1 MNTTHPTDTNI
12 GTDTDTDTGAPDVNA
27 NIIVKAQCETDPRYG
42 CAPEHRSIEELL
54 QCGVINLDKPRGPTS
69 HEVASWVKKVLH
81 IRRAGHS
88 GTLDPK
94 VTGILPV
101 MLGDATKVVK
111 ALLLA
116 PKEYVCLMH
125 LHHPVPKGSV
135 REICAEFTGKIYQR
149 PPIKSAVKR
158 NLRVRTI
165 YYLRIEEIEG
175 DYVLATVG
183 CEAGTYIRKLC
194 HDIGIATGTGASMAE
209 LRRTGAGPFDESDAV
224 TLHDLC
230 DAYAGWKDDGDET
243 MLRSMVH
250 PVERGLTHLPKVVI
264 RDSAVDAI
272 CHGASLA
279 ASGMLSL
286 SARIKKGE
294 TVSVYTQKGEA
305 VSVGTATMAASEMQ
319 GCKSGI
325 VVRTDRVIMKA
336 GTYPKGWITSDKP
349 R

>member
-1 MNTTHPTDTNI
+1 MNTTPPPN
-12 GTDTDTDTGAPDVNA
+12 TGAPDVNA
-27 NIIVKAQCETDPRYG
+27 DILVKARCETDPRYG
-42 CAPEHRSIEELL
+42 CAPENRSIEELL
-54 QCGVINLDKPRGPTS
+54 QRGVINLDKPRGPTS
-69 HEVASWVKKVLH
+69 HEVASWVKKALH

-94 VTGILPV
+94 VTGVLPV

-116 PKEYVCLMH
+116 PKEYVCLMR
-125 LHHPVPKGSV
+125 LHHPVREGAV

-165 YYLRIEEIEG
+165 YYLRIEEIKG
-175 DYVLATVG
+175 NDVLATVG

-194 HDIGIATGTGASMAE
+194 HDIGIAMGTGASMAE
-209 LRRTGAGPFDESDAV
+209 LRRTGAGPFDESDSV
-224 TLHDLC
+224 TLHDLS
-230 DAYAGWKDDGDET
+230 DAYAGWKDGGDET
-243 MLRSMVH
+243 MLRNMVR
-250 PVERGLTHLPKVVI
+250 PVERGLIHLPKVVI

-279 ASGMLSL
+279 APGVLSL
-286 SARIKKGE
+286 SARIKNGE

-325 VVRTDRVIMKA
+325 VVRTDRVIMSA
-336 GTYPKGWITSDKP
+336 DTYPKGWITSDKP

>member
-1 MNTTHPTDTNI
+1 MNTTHTP
-12 GTDTDTDTGAPDVNA
+12 DTGAPDVDTS
-27 NIIVKAQCETDPRYG
+27 ILVKARCTTDPRYG
-42 CAPEHRSIEELL
+42 CAQERRSIEELL
-54 QCGVINLDKPRGPTS
+54 QCGVVNLDKPRGPTS
-69 HEVASWVKKVLH
+69 HEVASWVKKALH
-81 IRRAGHS
+81 IGRAGHS

-94 VTGILPV
+94 VTGVLPI
-101 MLGDATKVVK
+101 MLGNATKVVK

-116 PKEYVCLMH
+116 PKEYVCLMR
-125 LHHPVPKGSV
+125 LHHPVREDAI
-135 REICAEFTGKIYQR
+135 REICAGFTGKIYQR

-175 DYVLATVG
+175 EDVLATVG

-194 HDIGIATGTGASMAE
+194 HDIGIAAGTGASMAE
-209 LRRTGAGPFDESDAV
+209 LRRTGAGPFDESDSV

-230 DAYAGWKDDGDET
+230 DAYAGWIGDGDET

-250 PVERGLTHLPKVVI
+250 PVERGLIHLPKVVI

-279 ASGMLSL
+279 APGMLSL

-294 TVSVYTQKGEA
+294 TVSMYTQKDEA
-305 VSVGTATMAASEMQ
+305 VSIGTATMTASEMQ
-319 GCKSGI
+319 RCKTGI
-325 VVRTDRVIMKA
+325 VVRTDRVIMRT
-336 GTYPKGWITSDKP
+336 GTYPKGWITSEKP

>member
-1 MNTTHPTDTNI
+1 MNTTPPPDT
-12 GTDTDTDTGAPDVNA
+12 GTGAPDVNA
-27 NIIVKAQCETDPRYG
+27 RILVKARSASDPRYG

-54 QCGVINLDKPRGPTS
+54 QCGVVNLDKPRGPTS
-69 HEVASWVKKVLH
+69 HEVAAWTKKVLH
-81 IRRAGHS
+81 IGRAGHS

-94 VTGILPV
+94 VTGVLPI

-125 LHHPVPKGSV
+125 LHHPVPEAAV

-194 HDIGIATGTGASMAE
+194 HDIGLATGTGASMAE
-209 LRRTGAGPFDESDAV
+209 LRRTGAGPFDESDSV

-243 MLRSMVH
+243 MLQSMVH

-279 ASGMLSL
+279 APGTLSL

-305 VSVGTATMAASEMQ
+305 VSVGTATMAAAEMQ
-319 GCKSGI
+319 RCKSGI
-325 VVRTDRVIMKA
+325 VVRTDRVIMRA

>member
-1 MNTTHPTDTNI
+1 MNTTHSPN
-12 GTDTDTDTGAPDVNA
+12 TGAPDANA
-27 NIIVKAQCETDPRYG
+27 DILVKARCETDPRYG

-54 QCGVINLDKPRGPTS
+54 QRGVINLDKPRGPTS
-69 HEVASWVKKVLH
+69 HEVASWVKKALH

-94 VTGILPV
+94 VTGVLPV
-101 MLGDATKVVK
+101 MLGDATKVVR

-116 PKEYVCLMH
+116 PKEYVCLMR
-125 LHHPVPKGSV
+125 LHHPVRADVV

-165 YYLRIEEIEG
+165 YYLRIEEIMGEN
-175 DYVLATVG
+175 VLATVG

-209 LRRTGAGPFDESDAV
+209 LRRTGAGPFDESDSV
-224 TLHDLC
+224 TLHDLS

-243 MLRSMVH
+243 MLREVVH
-250 PVERGLTHLPKVVI
+250 PVERGLIHLPKVVI
-264 RDSAVDAI
+264 RDSTVDAI

-279 ASGMLSL
+279 APGVLSL

-305 VSVGTATMAASEMQ
+305 VSVGTATMAASEMRR
-319 GCKSGI
+319 CESGI
-325 VVRTDRVIMKA
+325 VVRTDRVIMRA
-336 GTYPKGWITSDKP
+336 DTYPKGWITSDKP